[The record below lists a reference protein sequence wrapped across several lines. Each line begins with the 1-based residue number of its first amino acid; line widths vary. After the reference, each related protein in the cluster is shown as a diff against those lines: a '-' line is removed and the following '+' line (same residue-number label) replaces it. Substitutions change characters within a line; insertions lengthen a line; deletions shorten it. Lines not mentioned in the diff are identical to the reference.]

1 MIKDEI
7 REEIAIELEAIQQ
20 IVSELLEL
28 LKDIGDKEPSVR
40 EKTAAGAFLAQFYN
54 GVENLLK
61 RISKYYNVDIPNAE
75 NWHIELFKRF
85 CNPPM
90 PPLPELFNDE
100 LPALMASYRRFRHVF
115 FHGYGFQLE
124 WEQMQGGIA
133 NISTVYNKLQNNIN
147 AFLER
152 L

>member
-1 MIKDEI
+1 MTKDEL

-20 IVSELLEL
+20 IVTELLEL
-28 LKDIGDKEPSVR
+28 SNDVGDKEPNLR

-54 GVENLLK
+54 GIENLLK
-61 RISKYYNVDIPNAE
+61 RISKYYNIDIPKGD

-85 CNPPM
+85 CYPPM

-100 LPALMASYRRFRHVF
+100 LPALMVPYRRFRHVF

-124 WEQMQGGIA
+124 WEQMQGGIV
-133 NISTVYNKLQNNIN
+133 NISTAFNKLQDNLNT
-147 AFLER
+147 FLES

>member
-1 MIKDEI
+1 MTKEEV
-7 REEIAIELEAIQQ
+7 REEISIELEALQQ
-20 IVSELLEL
+20 LVNELLEL
-28 LKDIGDKEPSVR
+28 AEDVGDKQPNIR
-40 EKTAAGAFLAQFYN
+40 EKTAGGAFLAQFYN

-61 RISKYYNVDIPNAE
+61 RISKYYNIDIPKGE

-100 LPALMASYRRFRHVF
+100 LPALIAPYRRFRHVF

-124 WEQMQGGIA
+124 WGQMQGGIA
-133 NISTVYNKLQNNIN
+133 NISTVFNKLQSNLNT
-147 AFLER
+147 FVEGL
-152 L
+152 